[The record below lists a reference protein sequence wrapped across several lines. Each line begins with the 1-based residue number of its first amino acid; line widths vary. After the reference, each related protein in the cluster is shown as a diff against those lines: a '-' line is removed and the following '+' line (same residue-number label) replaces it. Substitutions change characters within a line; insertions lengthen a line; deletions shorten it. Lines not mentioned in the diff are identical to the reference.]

1 MTVTEKGTIK
11 RIEQNDHGVCDSCSI
26 FGLFLDFFTAIGAT
40 ILGFFEG
47 VGRISAFVGRSLL
60 HCITPPFFPAQLM
73 RQIIDIGYYSL
84 PVVGM
89 TAIFTGM
96 VLALQSYTGFARFNA
111 ESAISGVVVLSIT
124 RELAPVLAGLM
135 VAGRVGAAIAA
146 EIGTMR
152 VTEQIDA
159 LRTLS
164 VNPFKYLIAPRLI
177 AATLMLPLLVLVGD
191 IIGVFG
197 GYIVSIYTL
206 GFSPA
211 GYLTQTWNIVEYI
224 DVASGLYKAAAFG
237 FIVAIMG
244 CYHGFNSARGAQ
256 GVGAATTNAVV
267 SSSILILIFN
277 YLLTQ
282 IFFS

>member
-1 MTVTEKGTIK
+1 MTDQAIQDETQAEAGRNPVDFILDFCAGI
-11 RIEQNDHGVCDSCSI
+11 GGAI
-26 FGLFLDFFTAIGAT
+26 FGFLAA
-40 ILGFFEG
+40 
-47 VGRISAFVGRSLL
+47 VGRLSDFTGRAVK
-60 HCITPPFFPAQLM
+60 HCFMPPFFPAQLM
-73 RQIIDIGYYSL
+73 RQFTDIGYYSL

-89 TAIFTGM
+89 TALFTGM

-111 ESAISGVVVLSIT
+111 EGAIAGVVVLSVT
-124 RELAPVLAGLM
+124 RELSPVLAGLM

-164 VNPFKYLIAPRLI
+164 VNPFKYLIAPRVI
-177 AATLMLPLLVLVGD
+177 AATLTLPILVLVGD
-191 IIGVFG
+191 VIGVYG
-197 GYIVSIYTL
+197 GYIVSIYSL
-206 GFSPA
+206 GFSP
-211 GYLTQTWNIVEYI
+211 GSYLSQTW
-224 DVASGLYKAAAFG
+224 DVIETVDVMSGLWKAAAFG
-237 FIVAIMG
+237 FIVSIMG

-277 YLLTQ
+277 YLITQ
-282 IFFS
+282 VFFS

>member
-1 MTVTEKGTIK
+1 MNLIL
-11 RIEQNDHGVCDSCSI
+11 D
-26 FGLFLDFFTAIGAT
+26 LFAHIGRT
-40 ILGFFEG
+40 ILGFLAA
-47 VGRISAFVGRSLL
+47 VGRVADFVGRSIT
-60 HCITPPFFPAQLM
+60 HCFTPPFFPSQLL
-73 RQIIDIGYYSL
+73 RQLIDIGYYSL

-89 TAIFTGM
+89 TTLFTGM
-96 VLALQSYTGFARFNA
+96 VLALQSHTGFSRFNA
-111 ESAISGVVVLSIT
+111 EGAIAGVVVLSVT

-146 EIGTMR
+146 EIATMR

-164 VNPFKYLIAPRLI
+164 VNPFKYLIAPRVI
-177 AATLMLPLLVLVGD
+177 AATIMLPVLVFIGD
-191 IIGVFG
+191 VIGVFG
-197 GYIVSIYTL
+197 GYLVAVYSL
-206 GFSPA
+206 GFSPVSF
-211 GYLTQTWNIVEYI
+211 LTQTWDILEYM
-224 DVASGLYKAAAFG
+224 DVVSGLYKAATFG